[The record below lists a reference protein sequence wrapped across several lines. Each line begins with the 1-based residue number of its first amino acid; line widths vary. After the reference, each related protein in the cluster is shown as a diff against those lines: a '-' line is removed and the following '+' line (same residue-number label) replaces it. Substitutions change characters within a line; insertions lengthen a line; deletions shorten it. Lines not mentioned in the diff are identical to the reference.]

1 MAQNKGLGRGL
12 ASLLGMN
19 ELDVKPVQTEIK
31 QESVSAPTTAKN
43 EGAQAII
50 SDKGKKMM
58 NLVDEKASKLAA
70 PEHVQL
76 DPSARII
83 AIQISIKDIDPNY
96 EQPRKHFDEAAL
108 NDLAE
113 SIKIHGVIQPIVV
126 VRMGM
131 RFMIIAGERR
141 FRAAKM
147 AGLNTIPAI
156 IKNYSPQQIRE
167 ISLIENLQREDLNPI
182 EAARAIKQ
190 LMEEF
195 NMTQETAADR
205 IGKSRSAIANTLRL
219 LTLDS
224 RVISLIEDGTLVI
237 ALGTYAPLFD
247 KAMSNVVEVKARGA
261 DVLALATES
270 HRGEMAKTVE
280 NVITIP
286 DTAQMLLPSL
296 GVVPLQLLAY
306 YIALQRGCDIDKP
319 RNLAKS
325 VTVE

>member
-113 SIKIHGVIQPIVV
+113 SIK
-126 VRMGM
+126 
-131 RFMIIAGERR
+131 
-141 FRAAKM
+141 
-147 AGLNTIPAI
+147 
-156 IKNYSPQQIRE
+156 Y
-167 ISLIENLQREDLNPI
+167 
-182 EAARAIKQ
+182 
-190 LMEEF
+190 
-195 NMTQETAADR
+195 TA
-205 IGKSRSAIANTLRL
+205 
-219 LTLDS
+219 
-224 RVISLIEDGTLVI
+224 
-237 ALGTYAPLFD
+237 
-247 KAMSNVVEVKARGA
+247 
-261 DVLALATES
+261 
-270 HRGEMAKTVE
+270 
-280 NVITIP
+280 
-286 DTAQMLLPSL
+286 
-296 GVVPLQLLAY
+296 
-306 YIALQRGCDIDKP
+306 
-319 RNLAKS
+319 
-325 VTVE
+325 

>member
-195 NMTQETAADR
+195 NMTQETAF
-205 IGKSRSAIANTLRL
+205 
-219 LTLDS
+219 DS
-224 RVISLIEDGTLVI
+224 RQPCNL
-237 ALGTYAPLFD
+237 
-247 KAMSNVVEVKARGA
+247 
-261 DVLALATES
+261 S
-270 HRGEMAKTVE
+270 HRGRQTLRGTRSRAGSHRQPNRAVQSRFKGCRKQAFRQRNGKAGERAAQSQARSRQTTGGLSRAQRACGKYAKNLRNKGRRSRKRQKGTH
-280 NVITIP
+280 IHR
-286 DTAQMLLPSL
+286 LLHQRRF
-296 GVVPLQLLAY
+296 GQNMRACQGLA
-306 YIALQRGCDIDKP
+306 
-319 RNLAKS
+319 
-325 VTVE
+325 

>member
-205 IGKSRSAIANTLRL
+205 IGKSRSAIAKIGRAH
-219 LTLDS
+219 
-224 RVISLIEDGTLVI
+224 V
-237 ALGTYAPLFD
+237 
-247 KAMSNVVEVKARGA
+247 
-261 DVLALATES
+261 
-270 HRGEMAKTVE
+270 
-280 NVITIP
+280 
-286 DTAQMLLPSL
+286 
-296 GVVPLQLLAY
+296 
-306 YIALQRGCDIDKP
+306 
-319 RNLAKS
+319 
-325 VTVE
+325 